1 MHEGVDDSPRRQ
13 PADWVSIMDTL
24 IKATEKPAVQQE
36 MPALMNSIAAYVECG
51 KRAATAMN
59 QHDGSRY
66 EHENHWFRRAKA
78 LETGDNKL
86 KAQAAY
92 DEGYNYARVVP
103 AVDRFL

>member
-1 MHEGVDDSPRRQ
+1 M
-13 PADWVSIMDTL
+13 L
-24 IKATEKPAVQQE
+24 
-36 MPALMNSIAAYVECG
+36 NSIEVYVESG

-59 QHDGSRY
+59 QRDGSRY
-66 EHENHWFRRAKA
+66 EHENQWFRRAKG

>member
-1 MHEGVDDSPRRQ
+1 MDATIQKEV
-13 PADWVSIMDTL
+13 PAD
-24 IKATEKPAVQQE
+24 VQQE
-36 MPALMNSIAAYVECG
+36 RTMLNSIEAYVECG
-51 KRAATAMN
+51 KRAAKAMN

-66 EHENHWFRRAKA
+66 EHENGWFRRAKG